1 MAVIGAHPTRLDEVV
16 HAGDPVDTL
25 VAVLESD
32 GDSQSLDGWT
42 VVARALDPTSDAVLH
57 TFTTTGVAGSIRITA
72 TPVETRAWSWTYY
85 AVRLEVTAAPPAGA
99 ASPIANGWLRF
110 YPH

>member
-1 MAVIGAHPTRLDEVV
+1 MTEIGAHPARLDLTV

-42 VVARALDPTSDAVLH
+42 VTAKALDPTNGTVLH

-72 TPVETRAWSWTYY
+72 TPAETRAWSWTYY
-85 AVRLEVTAAPPAGA
+85 AVPLEVTAAPPAGA
-99 ASPIANGWLRF
+99 ASPITAGLLRF